1 MMPALHSEISHN
13 LENNAV
19 RCRLDSMLESIR
31 IEYAGMVSDLQGAWE
46 GDTLHISF
54 NAYGFEIASE
64 VHISPQRIEW
74 DGHVPSRAN
83 LFVGKI
89 QRTIHGKLSEMLRV
103 AQLEP
108 LANVRKAA

>member
-1 MMPALHSEISHN
+1 MPALHSEISHN
-13 LENNAV
+13 LENSAV

-89 QRTIHGKLSEMLRV
+89 QRTIHSKLSDMLHAAHRDQV
-103 AQLEP
+103 A
-108 LANVRKAA
+108 AVRRAA